1 MEKKVYATMSLYGL
15 VQRLLTKRC
24 IVFVGPC
31 DAYMLITG
39 VTGYGLADYPN
50 IGTDAEVKPLIF
62 QDCLSYDEVKL
73 SAFLSI
79 SSHTELIN
87 SGTRKNYGKMEK
99 DLSKIEREG
108 VVIGLIG
115 ARFQRPLAMEYQ
127 DIVISPQQNVS
138 ERGYGQQEPTNS
150 SLLTKLSNALFSG
163 KSTGRKEDHEFL
175 SFVDHRKLWEKFYE
189 EPSFLYKQVKR
200 DRKRFGDVEK
210 IHSAEIFDNVVM
222 KKRYTIS
229 FDTLLLEAH
238 ARASNLNK
246 QAYVHIVGIGLG
258 VWRYAEQQELIFL
271 ETFGQRVR
279 HLLPNLNNI
288 GVLHFSWFNLSQWG
302 DLKHNGFIESKTH
315 PKGGII
321 TLMENRNPAD
331 KLKEPEFENML
342 LVISYAWD
350 ANALPGNEFW
360 QKHLADSSDSSNAS
374 STLVTE
380 LHNPFINTEWV
391 CGDNLHIAS
400 ADHGII
406 HISDYAKKISNVC
419 I

>member
-31 DAYMLITG
+31 DAYMLING
-39 VTGYGLADYPN
+39 VTGYGLPGYGYQDEIVTDYQC
-50 IGTDAEVKPLIF
+50 IGTNDEVEPLIF
-62 QDCLSYDEVKL
+62 QNCLSYDEVKL

-79 SSHTELIN
+79 SSHTDLIN
-87 SGTRKNYGKMEK
+87 NGTRKNYGIIEK
-99 DLSKIEREG
+99 DLCKIEREG

-115 ARFQRPLAMEYQ
+115 SRFQRPFAMEYQ

-138 ERGYGQQEPTNS
+138 ERGYGQQEPTNG
-150 SLLTKLSNALFSG
+150 SLQGKL
-163 KSTGRKEDHEFL
+163 DY
-175 SFVDHRKLWEKFYE
+175 RKLWEKFYE
-189 EPSFLYKQVKR
+189 EPSFLYKEVRKDQ
-200 DRKRFGDVEK
+200 KRFGDVEK

-222 KKRYTIS
+222 KKRFTIS
-229 FDTLLLEAH
+229 FDTLLLEAQ

-279 HLLPNLNNI
+279 HLLSNLNNI

-391 CGDNLHIAS
+391 CGENLHIAS

-406 HISDYAKKISNVC
+406 HISDYAKKMSNISN
-419 I
+419 